1 MASLSARVAG
11 ARALCGGRGHAGGL
25 LTARDSVASRD
36 RTRRSEACP
45 TFRRAGGGGAGDL
58 DRPGPDLA
66 RLPRFLAVPQR
77 HYGHRTELAARDFWL
92 FHNGITGIARS
103 SLPVH
108 LKSNPFFITVRVLES
123 AILVPVLEELF
134 WRGWLM
140 RWVIRPDF
148 ESVPL
153 GQYTAL
159 SFWAVALLFATEHG
173 PYWEV
178 GLIAG
183 VSYNWWLVRTR
194 NLADCMLA
202 HAVTNALLA
211 GYVLVFDQW
220 QYWL

>member
-36 RTRRSEACP
+36 RTRQAEACP
-45 TFRRAGGGGAGDL
+45 TFRRAGGGGVGDL
-58 DRPGPDLA
+58 DRPGPALA
-66 RLPRFLAVPQR
+66 RLPRF
-77 HYGHRTELAARDFWL
+77 
-92 FHNGITGIARS
+92 
-103 SLPVH
+103 LPVH

-211 GYVLVFDQW
+211 GYVLVF
-220 QYWL
+220 